1 MKRKLICISAVIMA
15 LAMLVTLVRGLIHGE
30 SAHAV
35 LWASWLSLLAFS
47 ATGYL
52 VGWIAGRIVD
62 EAVNRR
68 ITVELADRDS
78 PPATTASPS

>member
-1 MKRKLICISAVIMA
+1 VAHQYAGILGP
-15 LAMLVTLVRGLIHGE
+15 LAMFVTLVRGLAHGG
-30 SAHAV
+30 SAQAV
-35 LWASWLSLLAFS
+35 FWAAWLSLVVFA
-47 ATGYL
+47 AAGYL